1 MGYLYLF
8 YRDYLPGVVLKS
20 LCRRGPL
27 VPTMPMPPPP
37 KNVPAGM
44 ADSLSVRV
52 QIAAVY
58 LRQNAGVDRLSS
70 YMNPETI
77 KSDTR

>member
-8 YRDYLPGVVLKS
+8 YTDYLPGVVLKS

-27 VPTMPMPPPP
+27 VPTANAPPP